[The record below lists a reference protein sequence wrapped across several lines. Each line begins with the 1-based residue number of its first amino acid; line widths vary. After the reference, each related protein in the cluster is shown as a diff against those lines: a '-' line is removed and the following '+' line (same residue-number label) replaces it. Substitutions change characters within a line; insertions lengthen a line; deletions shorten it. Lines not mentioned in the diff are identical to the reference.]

1 MAAIIGLEAGNAGN
15 IYEWDPLTADG
26 STPAVEV
33 NGTDFCFVDK
43 IVGGNITV
51 IHQASLNGTDW
62 FDLESHSHVSSGV
75 DAHFYA
81 AHPVRYVRAT
91 VSSIGAGESFAGSVM
106 CN

>member
-33 NGTDFCFVDK
+33 NGTAFCFVDK
-43 IVGGNITV
+43 VVGSNITV
-51 IHQASLNGTDW
+51 LHQASLNGTDW
-62 FDLESHSHVSSGV
+62 FDLDTHSFNESGV

-81 AHPVRYVRAT
+81 NHPVRYVRVTA
-91 VSSIGAGESFAGSVM
+91 SSIGSGESLTASVM

>member
-1 MAAIIGLEAGNAGN
+1 MATILGLKAGNADN
-15 IYEWDPLTADG
+15 IHEWDPLTADG

-33 NGTDFCFVDK
+33 NGTNFCFVDK
-43 IVGGNITV
+43 IIGSNITV
-51 IHQASLNGTDW
+51 IHQGSLNGTDW
-62 FDLESHSHVSSGV
+62 FNLEAHSHNASGV

-91 VSSIGAGESFAGSVM
+91 ASSIGAGESFTGSVM